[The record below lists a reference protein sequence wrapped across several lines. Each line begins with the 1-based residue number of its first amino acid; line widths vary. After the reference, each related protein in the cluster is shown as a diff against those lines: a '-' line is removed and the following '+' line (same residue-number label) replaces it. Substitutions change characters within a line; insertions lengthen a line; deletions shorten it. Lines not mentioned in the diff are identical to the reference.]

1 MFRRK
6 QWQCPAC
13 FYKETGIDTGVLIHW
28 RIPAMQVKE
37 AAPHLGKLGR
47 GQVIGLGSEAADPPA
62 TQRGRLCG
70 LGLGREG
77 GVQSPLE
84 GTPALSQRLP
94 LGLEGVQLH
103 TELALSIGERAG
115 Q

>member
-1 MFRRK
+1 
-6 QWQCPAC
+6 
-13 FYKETGIDTGVLIHW
+13 
-28 RIPAMQVKE
+28 MQVKE

-77 GVQSPLE
+77 GVQSSLK
-84 GTPALSQRLP
+84 GAPALSQRLS

-103 TELALSIGERAG
+103 TELALSIGEWAG

>member
-13 FYKETGIDTGVLIHW
+13 VYKETGIDTVVLIHW

-77 GVQSPLE
+77 GVQSSLK
-84 GTPALSQRLP
+84 GAPALSQRLS

-103 TELALSIGERAG
+103 TELALSIGEWAG
-115 Q
+115 